1 MPCALLLRRR
11 AQPFPAPIQAFVS
24 EFGFRG
30 RFGRDMQVDEGARW
44 DSLYVGFMSHAPVL
58 LTEAMEALAPASASV
73 IVDATFG
80 GGGYSRA
87 LLEAGARVIA
97 FDRDPDAIG
106 RSAALTG
113 EFPDRFTLH
122 QARFSEMLGFVNE
135 PLTGVVFDLGV
146 SSFQF
151 DEATRGFS
159 FQADADLDMRMEKAG
174 LSAADAVNR
183 LSEVALADLIYRYGE
198 DDDSRRIARGIV
210 QARAAK
216 PIARTLDLAKI
227 VEDAV
232 GGRKGAR
239 THPATKTFQA
249 LRLLVN
255 DELGELARGLS
266 AAEQALAPG
275 GRLVAVSFHSLED
288 RMVKQFLTA
297 RADAQGRGSRHA
309 PDLPPN
315 DPSRRAP
322 SFALER
328 KRATA
333 PGDAEVAAN
342 PRARSASLRWAVR
355 TDAPAWDELEPPA
368 LAPRAEAEWTR
379 LS

>member
-1 MPCALLLRRR
+1 
-11 AQPFPAPIQAFVS
+11 
-24 EFGFRG
+24 
-30 RFGRDMQVDEGARW
+30 
-44 DSLYVGFMSHAPVL
+44 MSHAPVL
-58 LTEAMEALAPASASV
+58 LAEAMEALALAPGALYL
-73 IVDATFG
+73 DATFG

-87 LLEAGARVIA
+87 MLEAGARVVA
-97 FDRDPDAIG
+97 FDRDPDAIARG
-106 RSAALTG
+106 ATLQSQ
-113 EFPDRFTLH
+113 FPDHFTLH
-122 QARFSEMLGFVNE
+122 QARFSEMLDFLNE
-135 PLTGVVFDLGV
+135 PLTGAVFDLGV

-151 DEATRGFS
+151 DEAGRGFS
-159 FQADADLDMRMEKAG
+159 FQADADLDMRMEKDG

-183 LSEVALADLIYRYGE
+183 LSETALADLIYHYGE
-198 DDDSRRIARGIV
+198 DDDSRRIARAIV

-216 PIARTLDLAKI
+216 PIARTLELAKI
-227 VEDAV
+227 VEDSV

-309 PDLPPN
+309 PDVAPE
-315 DPSRRAP
+315 RAP

-333 PGDAEVAAN
+333 PSDEEVAAN
-342 PRARSASLRWAVR
+342 PRARSASLRWAAR
-355 TDAPAWDELEPPA
+355 TDAPAWEELEPPV
-368 LAPRAEAEWTR
+368 LAPKAEAEWTK
-379 LS
+379 LN

>member
-1 MPCALLLRRR
+1 MT
-11 AQPFPAPIQAFVS
+11 
-24 EFGFRG
+24 
-30 RFGRDMQVDEGARW
+30 
-44 DSLYVGFMSHAPVL
+44 HAPVL
-58 LTEAMEALAPASASV
+58 LREAMEALAVLPGALIA
-73 IVDATFG
+73 DATFG
-80 GGGYSRA
+80 GGGYTRA

-97 FDRDPDAIG
+97 FDRDPDAIARG
-106 RSAALTG
+106 AALQAQY
-113 EFPDRFTLH
+113 PDRLTLH

-135 PLTGVVFDLGV
+135 PLTGAVFDLGV

-151 DEATRGFS
+151 DEAERGFS
-159 FQADADLDMRMEKAG
+159 FQADADLDMRMEKEG

-183 LSEVALADLIYRYGE
+183 LSETALADLIYHYGE
-198 DDDSRRIARGIV
+198 DDDSRRIARAIV

-216 PIARTLDLAKI
+216 PIARTLELAKI
-227 VEDAV
+227 VEDSV

-249 LRLLVN
+249 LRILVN

-275 GRLVAVSFHSLED
+275 GRLAVVSFHSLED
-288 RMVKQFLTA
+288 RMVKQFIAA

-309 PDLPPN
+309 PDLPPE
-315 DPSRRAP
+315 RAP

-328 KRATA
+328 KRSTA
-333 PGDAEVAAN
+333 PSDEEIAAN

-368 LAPRAEAEWTR
+368 LAPRAEDEWTR